1 MSIMEDQQRLQ
12 ALVNEL
18 NMYQQQAELL
28 QQQME
33 AMQATLGELESLE
46 NTVTALKEGEDLKT
60 LIPVGAGSFVN
71 AEIKNTDE
79 IIMSVGAGVAITK
92 TIDDAQKTITSQK
105 EEIREAMGKMS
116 KNIQTLN
123 DMINKITPQAEQ
135 LLQKVQ
141 GSEQ

>member
-1 MSIMEDQQRLQ
+1 MSVMEDQQRLQ
-12 ALVNEL
+12 SLVNEL

-46 NTVTALKEGEDLKT
+46 NTVTALKEGEHLET
-60 LIPVGAGSFVN
+60 LVPVGAGSFVN

-105 EEIREAMGKMS
+105 EEIREAMEKMS

-123 DMINKITPQAEQ
+123 DMINKITPQAEE

-141 GSEQ
+141 GSGQ

>member
-1 MSIMEDQQRLQ
+1 MEDQQRLQ
-12 ALVNEL
+12 ALVDEL

-33 AMQATLGELESLE
+33 AMQVTLGELESLE
-46 NTVTALKEGEDLKT
+46 NTVTALKEGENLET
-60 LIPVGAGSFVN
+60 LVPVGAGSFIN
-71 AEIKNTDE
+71 AEIKNTNE

-92 TIDDAQKTITSQK
+92 NIDDAQKTITSQK
-105 EEIREAMGKMS
+105 EEIKEAMGKMS

-135 LLQKVQ
+135 LLQQVQ
-141 GSEQ
+141 GSGQ

>member
-1 MSIMEDQQRLQ
+1 MIIMEDQQRLQ

-18 NMYQQQAELL
+18 NMYKEQAEIL
-28 QQQME
+28 QNQME
-33 AMQATLGELESLE
+33 AMQVTLGELESLE
-46 NTVTALKEGEDLKT
+46 TTVAALNEGENLKT
-60 LIPVGAGSFVN
+60 LIPIGAGSFVN

-92 TIDDAQKTITSQK
+92 TIEDAQKTITSQK
-105 EEIREAMGKMS
+105 EEIRDAMGKMS

-141 GSEQ
+141 GSGQ

>member
-1 MSIMEDQQRLQ
+1 MIIMEDQQRLQ

-46 NTVTALKEGEDLKT
+46 NTVSALKEGDNLET
-60 LIPVGAGSFVN
+60 LVPVGAGSFVN

-105 EEIREAMGKMS
+105 EEIRDAMAKMS

-141 GSEQ
+141 GSGQ